1 MKKLQIFYAFLLIPL
16 LITPAFG
23 ESIIRFDVD
32 TTTLT
37 PGEIIELTGK
47 VGVGL
52 EGQPVAIEVSD
63 SNGNIILIRTVTSD
77 SNGDFIL
84 KFKVPLSVESGEF
97 EIVTNIEIDGESF
110 TESKSVDV
118 IEAEPMME
126 AESIPEPEPMMEAEP
141 MTSETL
147 SEPKCGAGT
156 ILQNGICVIDKSQA
170 TESKSRGGGCLIAT
184 ATFDSEL
191 APQVQKLREIRDSKL
206 LQTESGSQFMESF
219 NEFYYSFSP
228 AIADYE
234 RENPVFKEI
243 VKIGITPM
251 LSTLSLM
258 DYADTESEVL
268 GIGIS
273 LIILNA
279 IMYVGLPAFGIVI
292 TKKRF

>member
-1 MKKLQIFYAFLLIPL
+1 MKLIFLLTIIVGFS
-16 LITPAFG
+16 LIPAFG

-37 PGEIIELTGK
+37 PGEIVELTGK

-52 EGQPVAIEVSD
+52 EGQPVAIEVADSD
-63 SNGNIILIRTVTSD
+63 GNIILIRTVTSD

-126 AESIPEPEPMMEAEP
+126 AESMI
-141 MTSETL
+141 SETL

-156 ILQNGICVIDKSQA
+156 ILQDGICVIDKSQA

-184 ATFDSEL
+184 ATFGSEL

-206 LQTESGSQFMESF
+206 LQTESGSQFMEHF
-219 NEFYYSFSP
+219 NSFYYSFSP
-228 AIADYE
+228 IIADYE

-251 LSTLSLM
+251 ISTLSLM
-258 DYADTESEVL
+258 DYAETESEVL

-279 IMYVGLPAFGIVI
+279 MMYVGLPVFGIMRI
-292 TKKRF
+292 RKSNNTL